1 MSNCIC
7 QIFNKEIIGI
17 GFFCKFDG
25 KKAII
30 TSYETLDEDYFIYN
44 NNINFSIGDYNQK
57 ITLYIDI
64 KRQVYCSKENNMTI
78 IELKNEDFINYL
90 VELDE
95 NIYNDINEIKTI
107 FEKESIYI
115 LHYLNN
121 NSPTVSYGII
131 DNIDNDNIYN
141 TCYIKSGV
149 KWAPILNVNN
159 NKVIGIWMKNK
170 ENINNKGNF
179 FTQLWFSIYQFSLG
193 QQIPVKKIIDNMEPT
208 NNFIIN
214 NIRNE
219 NIIFMKGFKDLSNN
233 NYEEELKPRR
243 KMNVIVRH
251 VTDYTTNIIM
261 YYGETIDQLL
271 KKCIIQFNVLLG
283 DYKLNLK
290 DSNRFFFMYNA
301 KELKFG
307 DKTKVEEFF
316 KNLIN
321 PKIIFNDGG
330 TMGIISHFKMD
341 IIFKISY
348 GITHVFKYYDY
359 SRYGDPISRV
369 LKYYL
374 TAIKRADIINDKN
387 NTICFLYNAK
397 KLKFDD
403 KTLVSILFNCIEG
416 KTIPTPTI
424 IVVDP
429 NNSLLPI
436 ND

>member
-1 MSNCIC
+1 
-7 QIFNKEIIGI
+7 
-17 GFFCKFDG
+17 
-25 KKAII
+25 
-30 TSYETLDEDYFIYN
+30 
-44 NNINFSIGDYNQK
+44 
-57 ITLYIDI
+57 
-64 KRQVYCSKENNMTI
+64 
-78 IELKNEDFINYL
+78 
-90 VELDE
+90 
-95 NIYNDINEIKTI
+95 
-107 FEKESIYI
+107 
-115 LHYLNN
+115 
-121 NSPTVSYGII
+121 
-131 DNIDNDNIYN
+131 
-141 TCYIKSGV
+141 
-149 KWAPILNVNN
+149 
-159 NKVIGIWMKNK
+159 
-170 ENINNKGNF
+170 
-179 FTQLWFSIYQFSLG
+179 
-193 QQIPVKKIIDNMEPT
+193 
-208 NNFIIN
+208 
-214 NIRNE
+214 
-219 NIIFMKGFKDLSNN
+219 MKGFKDLSNN

-403 KTLVSILFNCIEG
+403 KTLVSKLFNCIEG